1 VEDSGE
7 EYFSRLGQALRLL
20 REERGLTQQQLSQ
33 ATRQVAHGR
42 YVRRSKISEYELGR
56 TLPSLRTLGALLE
69 ALRVTLRELEA
80 ALLRAQRGERIF
92 ESGRVAATTEKPRG
106 SGQTLPAY
114 LVVDLQG
121 SSRAAQPEEVA
132 MQLRDLVG
140 LSREALRQLEME
152 KKSAGSEKGSSDSEP
167 EKEKH
172 TEGGNGG

>member
-56 TLPSLRTLGALLE
+56 ALPSLRTLGGLLE
-69 ALRVTLRELEA
+69 ALRVTLRELET
-80 ALLRAQRGERIF
+80 ALLRARRGERIF
-92 ESGRVAATTEKPRG
+92 ESGRAAATTEKPRG

-121 SSRAAQPEEVA
+121 SSRAVEPEEVA

-152 KKSAGSEKGSSDSEP
+152 EESATREGGCSEGGSEK
-167 EKEKH
+167 EKD
-172 TEGGNGG
+172 TEEANGG